1 MNNEGISFVIP
12 ALNEGESAAIVLRE
26 LLDFLHSSPYPWE
39 IILVNDGSEES
50 NRAAWERA
58 AKDMGIRLINHDF
71 TRGYGA
77 AIKSGIRAAQHPW
90 IAITDA
96 DGSYPVASFA
106 QLLARR
112 GDAEMVVG
120 SRQGKIRAI
129 PWLRRPAKW
138 LINRFASY
146 VARRKIPDV
155 NSGMRVF
162 RREWAEKYYRLLP
175 EGFSLTTTLTIA
187 LIRDQARVEFIPIDY
202 LKRRGRSKIRPLYDF
217 SQFIMT
223 ILRLSMV
230 FDPLRVIMP
239 VFFTSSTFMLL
250 SLARDIYYRN
260 LADTTIFIFLFSMI
274 ILMLGLLAD
283 LINRKLPW

>member
-1 MNNEGISFVIP
+1 MNNQGISFVIP
-12 ALNEGESAAIVLRE
+12 AFNEGESALTVIRE
-26 LLDFLHSSPYPWE
+26 LLDFSRPLAFPWE
-39 IILVNDGSEES
+39 IILVDDGSAES
-50 NRAAWERA
+50 SRMVWQRTAL
-58 AKDMGIRLINHDF
+58 DMDIKLIHHDF
-71 TRGYGA
+71 RRGYGA
-77 AIKSGIRAAQHPW
+77 AVKSGIRAAQYPW

-106 QLLARR
+106 ELLARR
-112 GDAEMVVG
+112 DYAEMVVG

-146 VARRKIPDV
+146 VARKKIPDV
-155 NSGMRVF
+155 NSGMRIF
-162 RREWAEKYYRLLP
+162 RREWAEKYERLLP

-187 LIRDQARVEFIPIDY
+187 LIRDQARVEFIPINY
-202 LKRRGRSKIRPLYDF
+202 LKRRGRSKIRPLHDF
-217 SQFIMT
+217 NQFIMT

-239 VFFTSSTFMLL
+239 VFFTSSIFTLF

-260 LADTTIFIFLFSMI
+260 MADTTLFLFLFSMI

>member
-1 MNNEGISFVIP
+1 LTVI
-12 ALNEGESAAIVLRE
+12 RE
-26 LLDFLHSSPYPWE
+26 LIDFLHSITFPWE
-39 IILVNDGSEES
+39 IILVNDGSDES
-50 NRAAWERA
+50 NRLVWGRA
-58 AKDMGIRLINHDF
+58 AMEMGIRLIHHDF

-77 AIKSGIRAAQHPW
+77 AIKSGIRAAQYPW

-106 QLLARR
+106 ELLARR
-112 GDAEMVVG
+112 DHAEMVVG

-129 PWLRRPAKW
+129 PWMRRPAKW

-155 NSGMRVF
+155 NSGMRIF
-162 RREWAEKYYRLLP
+162 RREWAEKYERLLP

-202 LKRRGRSKIRPLYDF
+202 LKRRGRSKISPLYDF

-239 VFFTSSTFMLL
+239 VFFTSSIFTLL
-250 SLARDIYYRN
+250 SLARDLYYRN
-260 LADTTIFIFLFSMI
+260 MADTTLFLFLFSMI

>member
-1 MNNEGISFVIP
+1 MNDQSVSFVIP
-12 ALNEGESAAIVLRE
+12 ALNEGESALTVIRE
-26 LLDFLHSSPYPWE
+26 LSDFLRASAFPWE
-39 IILVNDGSEES
+39 IILVDDGSSEPTRLLWEQ
-50 NRAAWERA
+50 AAA
-58 AKDMGIRLINHDF
+58 GLGIRLIRHDF

-77 AIKSGIRAAQHPW
+77 SIKSGIRAARYPW

-106 QLLARR
+106 ELLARLPQ
-112 GDAEMVVG
+112 AEMVVG
-120 SRQGKIRAI
+120 SRLGKIRAI

-155 NSGMRVF
+155 NSGMRIF
-162 RREWAEKYYRLLP
+162 HRRWAEKYDRLLP

-187 LIRDQARVEFIPIDY
+187 LIRDQARVEFVPINY
-202 LKRRGRSKIRPLYDF
+202 LKRRGRSKIRPFADF
-217 SQFIMT
+217 AQFIMT

-239 VFFTSSTFMLL
+239 VFFTSGAFTLL
-250 SLARDIYYRN
+250 SLARDMYYRN
-260 LADTTIFIFLFSMI
+260 LADTTVFLFLFSMI